1 MAALSR
7 KLQRIPGA
15 SMINK
20 NNWKLI
26 NTFLEYRKQVDQLSE
41 GSYKG
46 EEISMRYLLEWAGS
60 TAFRNA
66 PSIRP
71 TFPEFLLSQRLEG
84 SDKPFSAGYIKKKI
98 AAARRFFLWLTENNV
113 GYSAIKRNW
122 ISTLKVRRIS
132 DIPRTKEAVSLEE
145 ILQIAA
151 APAKN
156 TKEKRIRAAA
166 VMLFLSGMRI
176 GAFVTLPL
184 LAVDIDNRKVDQFPS
199 LGVRTKNSKHG
210 TTFLFDIPE
219 LLTVVK
225 EWDNEVRKILSDT
238 GYWFAPLSP
247 ETGEIDTQKTE
258 IGEYR
263 FSNARRDLR
272 EWLDK
277 VNLPY
282 HSPHKFRHGHIH
294 FGLSHAE
301 NLADFKA
308 ISQNA
313 MHSSMEITDQFYSNQ
328 NDKEIQDRISQLG
341 KNGKNREINQKDF
354 ALFMEFLS
362 WKEKLGL

>member
-1 MAALSR
+1 
-7 KLQRIPGA
+7 
-15 SMINK
+15 MINK
-20 NNWKLI
+20 NNWRLV
-26 NTFLEYRKQVDQLSE
+26 NSFLEYRKQVDQLSE
-41 GSYKG
+41 GSYKV
-46 EEISMRYLLEWAGS
+46 EEISMDYLLRWAGS
-60 TAFRNA
+60 IAFKNA

-84 SDKPFSAGYIKKKI
+84 ADKPFSAGYIKKKI
-98 AAARRFFLWLTENNV
+98 AAARRFFIWLTENNV
-113 GYSAIKRNW
+113 GYSSIKRNW
-122 ISTLKVRRIS
+122 ISTLKVRRIT

-145 ILQIAA
+145 ILEIAA
-151 APAKN
+151 APAMN

-199 LGVRTKNSKHG
+199 LGVRTKNGKHG
-210 TTFLFDIPE
+210 TTFLLDIPE
-219 LLTVVK
+219 LLKIVK
-225 EWDNEVRKILSDT
+225 EWDQEIRQILPPG

-247 ETGEIDTQKTE
+247 ETGEIDITKLE
-258 IGEYR
+258 IGEHR

-272 EWLDK
+272 EWLQK

-294 FGLSHAE
+294 YGLSNAR

-328 NDKEIQDRISQLG
+328 NDREIQDRISRLG
-341 KNGKNREINQKDF
+341 NNGKNKVVNEEDF
-354 ALFMEFLS
+354 ALFMQFLT
-362 WKEKLGL
+362 WKEQNGL